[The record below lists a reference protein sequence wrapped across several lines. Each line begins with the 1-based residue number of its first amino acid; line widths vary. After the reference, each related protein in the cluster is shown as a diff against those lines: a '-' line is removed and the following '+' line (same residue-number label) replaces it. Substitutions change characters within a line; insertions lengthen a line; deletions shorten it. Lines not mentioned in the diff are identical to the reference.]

1 MAKGGGSV
9 TPIPQDVQDAL
20 RASLANYFEADLA
33 FHQLMQELV
42 ETGEP
47 LSTSQRAEV
56 EELRQRR
63 DYLLHVRMR
72 DLRNIGWPS
81 PNEVGRR
88 RVASTGRPARP
99 PRDPS
104 PLRAPGAPDPLTPDC
119 RGIPAV

>member
-1 MAKGGGSV
+1 VSKGGGPVSA
-9 TPIPQDVQDAL
+9 IPQDVQEAL
-20 RASLANYFEADLA
+20 RASLANYLEADLA
-33 FHQLMQELV
+33 FHRRMQDLV

-81 PNEVGRR
+81 PNEVGRQ
-88 RVASTGRPARP
+88 RVASTEG
-99 PRDPS
+99 PRDPLGT
-104 PLRAPGAPDPLTPDC
+104 PRPYEPRAPLT
-119 RGIPAV
+119 R